1 MDYFCHPQAIVE
13 SKRIGPG
20 TRIWA
25 FAHIL
30 PGAVIG
36 ADCNICDHTFI
47 ENDVIIGDR
56 VTIKSGVQLWDSI
69 TVEDDVFIGPNASFS
84 NDPFP
89 RSKQHLTAYPRTIL
103 HKGASIGSN
112 ATILPGIRVGRNA
125 MVGAGSVVT
134 HDVPPNAIVSGNPAR
149 IMGYDAGEV
158 DAGAEAISM
167 PAGEVGVRDVG
178 VGGVKL
184 YRQPFVEDLRGN
196 LSFGQAPDTL
206 PFTPQRYFLILDVP
220 SKEVRGESAHRQ
232 LAQFIVC
239 VRGSV
244 HLVVDDGQHRANL
257 ILNRPDLGVYIP
269 PMVWIV
275 MYQFSPEA
283 VLMVLASGRYES
295 AEYIRD
301 YEEFLHLRGVG

>member
-1 MDYFCHPQAIVE
+1 MDYYRHPQAIVE
-13 SKRIGPG
+13 SARIGPG

-36 ADCNICDHTFI
+36 AECNICDHTFI

-89 RSKQHLTAYPRTIL
+89 RSKQHLKIYPRTIL

-112 ATILPGIRVGRNA
+112 ATILPGIQVGRNA

-149 IMGYDAGEV
+149 ILGYDAADVETMTEGFSIP
-158 DAGAEAISM
+158 D
-167 PAGEVGVRDVG
+167 GEVGARQVG
-178 VGGVKL
+178 VGGVRI
-184 YRQPFVEDLRGN
+184 YRQPFIEDLRGN
-196 LSFGQAPDTL
+196 LTFGQSPESL
-206 PFTPQRYFLILDVP
+206 PFTPQRYYLIVDVP
-220 SKEVRGESAHRQ
+220 SKEVRGENAHRR
-232 LAQFIVC
+232 LSQFMVC

-244 HLVVDDGQHRANL
+244 HLVVDDGQKRANL
-257 ILNRPDLGVYIP
+257 LLNRPDLGVFIP
-269 PMVWIV
+269 PLVWSV
-275 MYQFSPEA
+275 MYRFTPDA
-283 VLMVLASGRYES
+283 VLMVLASGRYEPE
-295 AEYIRD
+295 EYIRD
-301 YEEFLHLRGVG
+301 YDEFLKERGG